1 MGVYSNLAL
10 EKINEQSAIENCEP
24 NSLLEFAVD
33 IQRADH
39 AMFNS
44 ILESDFQ
51 EAYVNNGVV
60 LLTEAEVKEGEDAAK
75 KKAASRTV
83 TTPPTS
89 RTVTEQ
95 QKIVELLKKLVEKI
109 KSAIES
115 FIIKAE
121 QFFAKNKVHGKA
133 LTVENIKEKFK
144 DSMDVKIKWVQDDE
158 TNWVMDIVKANNTA
172 GGKSAE
178 EAVEAMKGA
187 YDKLEEE
194 FKNLHKEGTIAE
206 FLNDRNISIDK
217 ISKNILQGKF
227 EQIRNLRE
235 SAKELENSINKDIAN
250 YAAIKDSADSS
261 EEDKASASNSWTR
274 YNAFGTYVTKT
285 VALRM
290 KYIKE
295 KMSADRALFT
305 KFSLKEKAVKPA
317 EDKKEEAE
325 KESCVYYNTKDELL
339 EATEAQFFAIDM
351 LNENYTIS
359 IFGD

>member
-60 LLTEAEVKEGEDAAK
+60 LLTEAEVKEGEDATK
-75 KKAASRTV
+75 KNIF
-83 TTPPTS
+83 
-89 RTVTEQ
+89 
-95 QKIVELLKKLVEKI
+95 QKIVELLKKLVEKV

-144 DSMDVKIKWVQDDE
+144 DSMDAKIKWVQDDE

-227 EQIRNLRE
+227 EQIRNLKE
-235 SAKELENSINKDIAN
+235 SAKELENSINKDIAK

-274 YNAFGTYVTKT
+274 NNAFGTYVTKT

-317 EDKKEEAE
+317 EDKKEEVK
-325 KESCVYYNTKDELL
+325 KESCVYYNTKEELL
-339 EATEAQFFAIDM
+339 EAAEAQFFAIDI
-351 LNENYTIS
+351 LNENYAIS